1 MTVKLGISKTDLLA
15 DPKIKMLYEQY
26 MKQQKGKGKF
36 KGMGLWDGFVDFLKS
51 SKILSNVGGVLLPV
65 ATGAL
70 GGLIG
75 TTLGGPAG
83 TATGAAAG
91 AAAGKSGADYIK
103 SLGFGKKMRGG
114 DSRLVISPMGFRL
127 GQKGMKMK
135 GKGCGCGMMKGGAM
149 TYSTTGVYSQVP
161 NTKAGTQIGI
171 QKGGQSTAFNTVAS
185 QFGNVKF

>member
-36 KGMGLWDGFVDFLKS
+36 KGLGLWDGFVDFLKS
-51 SKILSNVGGVLLPV
+51 SKILSNVSGVLLPV
-65 ATGAL
+65 AAGAL
-70 GGLIG
+70 GGIVG
-75 TTLGGPAG
+75 TSLGGPAG

-103 SLGFGKKMRGG
+103 SLGFGKMRGG
-114 DSRLVISPMGFRL
+114 DSRLVISPMGTRL
-127 GQKGMKMK
+127 GQKGIK
-135 GKGCGCGMMKGGAM
+135 MKGGAM
-149 TYSTTGVYSQVP
+149 QYSTIGVYSQVP
-161 NTKAGTQIGI
+161 NTKQGTQIGI